1 MFSLRITFPLLASLA
16 FLLGASAWGSDYK
29 GALYTLSQEFNQ
41 AILIS
46 ALHPNGTAEFVSS
59 FQTGGKGAGARG
71 QDALQSS
78 DSLLVHENLLFAVN
92 SASDELSLF
101 HIDPKEPWN
110 IQQIGN
116 NTWSGGKYPTSIAVS
131 PDSTKACVA
140 NAGSQSYIRCFNIR
154 ETGLELMS
162 SFRYDLELGQ
172 TDPPVG
178 PPKTPSD
185 LSFTADGQI
194 LFVTVKGSA
203 NASEAPAGRIELFDV
218 SSDSVS
224 HKSTVYAASGPG
236 GLPFSIT
243 PIADSAAYLV
253 TDPAGGADI
262 IRIERDGSVSY
273 NTSITIPGQ
282 AATCWSAY
290 SPVTDQY
297 FTIDLATA
305 IITPMTINS
314 TTLEATLLPGYNITT
329 SSGNPGSLVDSRIAH
344 FSDQQDYLYSLVA
357 GDQTVR
363 VFSLPAGS
371 QSGIFDLVQTYELG
385 AAYNS
390 TGGAVGTSIEGLAVF
405 VRTWW

>member
-1 MFSLRITFPLLASLA
+1 MLTSKISLFLFAGLSC
-16 FLLGASAWGSDYK
+16 LLGASAWASDYK
-29 GALYTLSQEFNQ
+29 AALYTLSQEADQ

-46 ALHPNGTAEFVSS
+46 ALHQNGSAEFVSS
-59 FQTGGKGAGARG
+59 IQTGGKGAGARG

-78 DSLLVHENLLFAVN
+78 DSLLVHRNLLFALN

-101 HIDPKEPWN
+101 HIDPKEPWD

-116 NTWSGGKYPTSIAVS
+116 NTWSGGRYPTSIAVS

-140 NAGSQSYIRCFNIR
+140 NAGSESYIRCFSIN
-154 ETGLELMS
+154 ESGLELIP
-162 SFRYDLELGQ
+162 SFSFDLGLNQ

-194 LFVTVKGSA
+194 LFVTVKGSG
-203 NASEAPAGRIELFDV
+203 NATEGLAGRIEIFDV
-218 SSDSVS
+218 SSDTVS

-236 GLPFSIT
+236 GLPFSVT

-253 TDPAGGADI
+253 TDPTGGADI
-262 IRIERDGSVSY
+262 LRIERDGSISY
-273 NTSITIPGQ
+273 NASIAIPGQ

-290 SPVTDQY
+290 SPVTDRY
-297 FTIDLATA
+297 FTIDLTRSV
-305 IITPMTINS
+305 ITPLTINS
-314 TTLEATLLPGYNITT
+314 TTLEATLFPGYNVTT
-329 SSGNPGSLVDSRIAH
+329 SSGKPGSLVDARIAH

-363 VFSLPAGS
+363 VFSLPAGG
-371 QSGIFDLVQTYELG
+371 QSGTLDLVQTYELG
-385 AAYNS
+385 VAYNS
-390 TGGAVGTSIEGLAVF
+390 TGGAVGMSIEGLAVF
-405 VRTWW
+405 IRSSW